1 MTLDVLLATFSAVQL
16 VFASGAAAIAFG
28 LRKTFEGGVFEKAWR
43 VIAISPIPYSL
54 AQAIELVQATFGK
67 SQAFGVLASVFEV
80 AFLIILFSGFFMFA
94 SAWGG
99 NKRKE
104 GATKPPEGGEA
115 YAKSAKGAMVFFLGK
130 TGASRVM
137 FYTGEPDMADFESKL
152 QGVLG
157 NGAQTVIRRMAE
169 EHAEEGGAPDGPVE

>member
-1 MTLDVLLATFSAVQL
+1 M
-16 VFASGAAAIAFG
+16 
-28 LRKTFEGGVFEKAWR
+28 
-43 VIAISPIPYSL
+43 
-54 AQAIELVQATFGK
+54 
-67 SQAFGVLASVFEV
+67 ASVFEV

-99 NKRKE
+99 NKLKAN
-104 GATKPPEGGEA
+104 ATRPPGQGGEA

-152 QGVLG
+152 QKVLG
-157 NGAQTVIRRMAE
+157 NGASAVIQRMAE
-169 EHAEEGGAPDGPVE
+169 ERAENGGPKDAPSDSETSKEG